1 MHELSI
7 AQSIV
12 DIIGQYVPEDQL
24 ADVRLIK
31 VRIGR
36 MAGVVADSLDFCFGA
51 IVDSTSL
58 SQARLDIEETPLRS
72 KCAACSRTFA
82 VEGAAFVC
90 PACGSGEVNI
100 ISGTE
105 LQIAEIE
112 LADRQVGAV

>member
-12 DIIGQYVPEDQL
+12 DIIGQYVPADQV
-24 ADVRLIK
+24 ADVRL
-31 VRIGR
+31 VRVRVGR

-51 IVDSTSL
+51 IVNGTPL
-58 SQARLDIEETPLRS
+58 TGARLDIEETPVS
-72 KCAACSRTFA
+72 AQCGSCSETFV
-82 VEGAAFVC
+82 VEGTTFVC

-100 ISGTE
+100 VSGTE
-105 LQIAEIE
+105 LQVVEIE